1 MATKPK
7 TENKSDNKKK
17 SRQGVLYISYLP
29 QDSEYKA
36 ITEAIISMGKTL
48 NLTVVAEGVETKEQ
62 EDCLGKHICDEMQG
76 FYFSKPIA
84 PD

>member
-62 EDCLGKHICDEMQG
+62 EDCLRETHLRRDAG
-76 FYFSKPIA
+76 FLFQQTYCA
-84 PD
+84 